1 MTTVDL
7 VKRIEAL
14 PEAEKLAVAR
24 FVDSLTAR
32 LNSSPETPE
41 HVYERIVGRAER
53 IYALH
58 GSIGDSTAE
67 IRELRQGRQPARGTN
82 Q

>member
-1 MTTVDL
+1 MTTGDL

-14 PEAEKLAVAR
+14 PEAEKLAVAC

-32 LNSSPETPE
+32 LKSSPEIPE
-41 HVYERIVGRAER
+41 HLYERIVGRAER

-58 GSIGDSTAE
+58 GPLGDSTAE

>member
-14 PEAEKLAVAR
+14 PEAEK
-24 FVDSLTAR
+24 
-32 LNSSPETPE
+32 PETPE
-41 HVYERIVGRAER
+41 HLYERIVGRAER

-58 GSIGDSTAE
+58 GPLGDSTAE

>member
-1 MTTVDL
+1 MTTIDL

-14 PEAEKLAVAR
+14 PEAERLEVAL

-41 HVYERIVGRAER
+41 HLYDRIVVRAER
-53 IYALH
+53 IYALR
-58 GSIGDSTAE
+58 GSLGDSTAD
-67 IRELRQGRQPARGTN
+67 IRELRDDRR
-82 Q
+82 

>member
-7 VKRIEAL
+7 VKRIEGL

-32 LNSSPETPE
+32 LASSPETPE
-41 HVYERIVGRAER
+41 HLYERIVGRAER
-53 IYALH
+53 IYSLH
-58 GSIGDSTAE
+58 GPLGDSTAD
-67 IRELRQGRQPARGTN
+67 IRELRDNGR
-82 Q
+82 

>member
-14 PEAEKLAVAR
+14 PEEEKLAVAR

-32 LNSSPETPE
+32 LESGPKTPE
-41 HVYERIVGRAER
+41 HLYERIVGRAER
-53 IYALH
+53 IYALR
-58 GSIGDSTAE
+58 GPLGDSTAD
-67 IRELRQGRQPARGTN
+67 IRALRDNGR
-82 Q
+82 

>member
-32 LNSSPETPE
+32 LNSSAETPE
-41 HVYERIVGRAER
+41 HLYERIVGRAER
-53 IYALH
+53 IFALH
-58 GSIGDSTAE
+58 GPLDDSTAE
-67 IRELRQGRQPARGTN
+67 IRELREGRQPARGTN

>member
-14 PEAEKLAVAR
+14 PEAEKLEVAR

-32 LNSSPETPE
+32 LNSTPGTPQNL
-41 HVYERIVGRAER
+41 YERIVSRSER
-53 IYALH
+53 IYARYGFL
-58 GSIGDSTAE
+58 GDSTAD
-67 IRELRQGRQPARGTN
+67 IRELRENGR
-82 Q
+82 

>member
-1 MTTVDL
+1 MTTTDL

-41 HVYERIVGRAER
+41 HLYERIVGRAER

-58 GSIGDSTAE
+58 GPLGDSTAD
-67 IRELRQGRQPARGTN
+67 IRELRDNGR
-82 Q
+82 

>member
-32 LNSSPETPE
+32 LELSSDTPE
-41 HVYERIVGRAER
+41 DLYERIVGRAER

-58 GSIGDSTAE
+58 GPLGDSTAD
-67 IRELRQGRQPARGTN
+67 LRDLRDNGR
-82 Q
+82 